1 MKKLKDLLLLIF
13 GKLNK
18 SVTVEEAHKFVDD
31 LDKNKDGKLSVADL
45 VLLLIEKAK

>member
-1 MKKLKDLLLLIF
+1 MKKLKALFLLIF

-18 SVTVEEAHKFVDD
+18 SVTVEEAHKFIDE
-31 LDKNKDGKLSVADL
+31 LDRNKDGKLSISDI

>member
-1 MKKLKDLLLLIF
+1 MKKLKALFLLIF

-18 SVTVEEAHKFVDD
+18 SVTVEEAHKFIDE
-31 LDKNKDGKLSVADL
+31 LDKNKDGKLSVADV